1 VAKYEI
7 HQSTI
12 LKLVAVAAGYQ
23 EARRKLRSSVSQ
35 FVPAGVT
42 IPILAFVLAAATSG
56 LNQLPILSYEA
67 CNISSY
73 TVMTS

>member
-12 LKLVAVAAGYQ
+12 LKRAAAAAGYQ
-23 EARRKLRSSVSQ
+23 EARCKLRSSVWQ

-42 IPILAFVLAAATSG
+42 IPLLALDLAASTSG
-56 LNQLPILSYEA
+56 LNQPPILLQS
-67 CNISSY
+67 
-73 TVMTS
+73 M